1 MPPERFGARSRRL
14 LVWLYIAASSSL
26 PLLPWRPPF
35 DDAYPPVPEAP
46 LDVLEPE
53 SDPLPGAAGEPQWP
67 SIADLG
73 GERSEVGGVLER
85 SKRQSDV
92 QAERMQN
99 AVDRAMQQQPPKEM
113 KDMGDV
119 VQQVMAP
126 PKPPKDTAGRVY
138 KNIIDATATGGDE
151 QRSGRLDFCE
161 AFGESVIDN
170 ECVGRVLD
178 E

>member
-46 LDVLEPE
+46 LDALEPE

-85 SKRQSDV
+85 SGNGLKEAAQRV
-92 QAERMQN
+92 
-99 AVDRAMQQQPPKEM
+99 QQQ
-113 KDMGDV
+113 
-119 VQQVMAP
+119 QQVVDAFTL
-126 PKPPKDTAGRVY
+126 KPPKDTAGRVY
-138 KNIIDATATGGDE
+138 KNIIDATAADPDD
-151 QRSGRLDFCE
+151 RSGRLDFCE

>member
-46 LDVLEPE
+46 LDALEPE

-73 GERSEVGGVLER
+73 GERSEAGGVLER
-85 SKRQSDV
+85 SKRQTDL
-92 QAERMQN
+92 QAERMQDAAQRVIN
-99 AVDRAMQQQPPKEM
+99 PGQRMQEVGQQVVE
-113 KDMGDV
+113 V
-119 VQQVMAP
+119 VQRGGRRRTRRAGCTRTSSTRRP
-126 PKPPKDTAGRVY
+126 PRPED
-138 KNIIDATATGGDE
+138 
-151 QRSGRLDFCE
+151 RSGRLDFCE

>member
-46 LDVLEPE
+46 LDALEPE

-73 GERSEVGGVLER
+73 GERSEAGGVLER
-85 SKRQSDV
+85 TKRLSDV
-92 QAERMQN
+92 QAERMKD
-99 AVDRAMQQQPPKEM
+99 AVRRVDPGQRIQQVGQQVTE
-113 KDMGDV
+113 V
-119 VQQVMAP
+119 VQRGGQLP
-126 PKPPKDTAGRVY
+126 PQDTAGRVY
-138 KNIIDATATGGDE
+138 KNIIDATAAGGDE

>member
-46 LDVLEPE
+46 LDALEPE

-73 GERSEVGGVLER
+73 GERGEAGGVLER
-85 SKRQSDV
+85 SDRV
-92 QAERMQN
+92 QRMQN
-99 AVDRAMQQQPPKEM
+99 AAQRGLVQQQTVDAFTGK
-113 KDMGDV
+113 V
-119 VQQVMAP
+119 A
-126 PKPPKDTAGRVY
+126 PPKDTAGRVY
-138 KNIIDATATGGDE
+138 KNIIDATAADPDE
-151 QRSGRLDFCE
+151 RGGRLDFCE

>member
-46 LDVLEPE
+46 LDALEPE

-73 GERSEVGGVLER
+73 GERSEGGGVLER
-85 SKRQSDV
+85 SGNGLKEAAQRVINPQPIPK
-92 QAERMQN
+92 
-99 AVDRAMQQQPPKEM
+99 MQQ
-113 KDMGDV
+113 V
-119 VQQVMAP
+119 VQRRGELP
-126 PKPPKDTAGRVY
+126 PQDTAGRVY
-138 KNIIDATATGGDE
+138 KNIIDATAAQIEERGE
-151 QRSGRLDFCE
+151 RLDFCE

>member
-46 LDVLEPE
+46 LDALEPE

-73 GERSEVGGVLER
+73 GERSEAGGVLER
-85 SKRQSDV
+85 TKRQSDV
-92 QAERMQN
+92 QAERMQDAARLIAN
-99 AVDRAMQQQPPKEM
+99 PGQRI
-113 KDMGDV
+113 
-119 VQQVMAP
+119 QQVGEQVMELL
-126 PKPPKDTAGRVY
+126 KPPQDTAGRVY
-138 KNIIDATATGGDE
+138 KNIIDATAAGGDE

-161 AFGESVIDN
+161 AFGESVVDN

>member
-73 GERSEVGGVLER
+73 GEGSDVGGVLER
-85 SKRQSDV
+85 SDLEANLKEAAQRV
-92 QAERMQN
+92 
-99 AVDRAMQQQPPKEM
+99 QQQ
-113 KDMGDV
+113 
-119 VQQVMAP
+119 QQVVDALTL
-126 PKPPKDTAGRVY
+126 KPPKDTAGRVY
-138 KNIIDATATGGDE
+138 KNIIDATAADPDD
-151 QRSGRLDFCE
+151 RSDRLDFCE

>member
-46 LDVLEPE
+46 LDALEPE

-85 SKRQSDV
+85 SGNGLKEAAQRV
-92 QAERMQN
+92 
-99 AVDRAMQQQPPKEM
+99 QQQ
-113 KDMGDV
+113 
-119 VQQVMAP
+119 QQVVDAFTL
-126 PKPPKDTAGRVY
+126 KPPKDTAGRVY
-138 KNIIDATATGGDE
+138 KNIIDATAADPDDRG
-151 QRSGRLDFCE
+151 GRLDFCE

-178 E
+178 Q

>member
-85 SKRQSDV
+85 ASENTEKL
-92 QAERMQN
+92 
-99 AVDRAMQQQPPKEM
+99 QQQQVVNAFTQSRLQQV
-113 KDMGDV
+113 GQQV
-119 VQQVMAP
+119 VQQIVR
-126 PKPPKDTAGRVY
+126 PPKDTAGRVY
-138 KNIIDATATGGDE
+138 KNIIDATAAGGDE

-170 ECVGRVLD
+170 ECVGRVFD

>member
-73 GERSEVGGVLER
+73 GEGSDVGGVLER
-85 SKRQSDV
+85 SDLEANLKEAAQRV
-92 QAERMQN
+92 
-99 AVDRAMQQQPPKEM
+99 QQQ
-113 KDMGDV
+113 
-119 VQQVMAP
+119 QQVVDALTL
-126 PKPPKDTAGRVY
+126 KPPKDTAGRVY
-138 KNIIDATATGGDE
+138 KNIIDATAADPEDRG
-151 QRSGRLDFCE
+151 GRLDFCE

>member
-73 GERSEVGGVLER
+73 GERSDVGGVLER
-85 SKRQSDV
+85 SDLEANLKEAAQRV
-92 QAERMQN
+92 
-99 AVDRAMQQQPPKEM
+99 QQQ
-113 KDMGDV
+113 
-119 VQQVMAP
+119 QQVVDALTL
-126 PKPPKDTAGRVY
+126 KPPKDTAGRVY
-138 KNIIDATATGGDE
+138 KNIIDATAADPEDRG
-151 QRSGRLDFCE
+151 GRLDFCE

>member
-46 LDVLEPE
+46 LDALEPE

-73 GERSEVGGVLER
+73 GERSEVGGVLEWSGNGLKEAAQR
-85 SKRQSDV
+85 V
-92 QAERMQN
+92 
-99 AVDRAMQQQPPKEM
+99 QQQ
-113 KDMGDV
+113 
-119 VQQVMAP
+119 QQVVDAFTL
-126 PKPPKDTAGRVY
+126 KPPKDTAGRVY
-138 KNIIDATATGGDE
+138 KNIIDATAADPEDRG
-151 QRSGRLDFCE
+151 GRLDFCE

>member
-1 MPPERFGARSRRL
+1 MPQERFGARSRRL

-46 LDVLEPE
+46 LDALEPE

-85 SKRQSDV
+85 SKRQTDL
-92 QAERMQN
+92 QAERMKD
-99 AVDRAMQQQPPKEM
+99 AVQRVINPGQRMQE
-113 KDMGDV
+113 V
-119 VQQVMAP
+119 VQQYVA
-126 PKPPKDTAGRVY
+126 PPKDTAGRVY
-138 KNIIDATATGGDE
+138 KNIIDATAADPDD
-151 QRSGRLDFCE
+151 RSGRLDFCE

>member
-46 LDVLEPE
+46 LDALEPE

-85 SKRQSDV
+85 SGNGLKEAAQRV
-92 QAERMQN
+92 
-99 AVDRAMQQQPPKEM
+99 QQQ
-113 KDMGDV
+113 
-119 VQQVMAP
+119 QQVVDAFTL
-126 PKPPKDTAGRVY
+126 KPPKDTAGRVY
-138 KNIIDATATGGDE
+138 KNIIDATAAQID
-151 QRSGRLDFCE
+151 QRGERLDFCE

>member
-1 MPPERFGARSRRL
+1 MPPERFAARSRRL

-35 DDAYPPVPEAP
+35 DDAYPPVPEVP

-73 GERSEVGGVLER
+73 GERSGAGGVLER
-85 SKRQSDV
+85 SDLEANNGLKEAAQRV
-92 QAERMQN
+92 
-99 AVDRAMQQQPPKEM
+99 QQQ
-113 KDMGDV
+113 
-119 VQQVMAP
+119 QQVVDAFTL
-126 PKPPKDTAGRVY
+126 KPPKDTAGRVY
-138 KNIIDATATGGDE
+138 KNIIDATAADPDDRG
-151 QRSGRLDFCE
+151 GRLDFCE

>member
-46 LDVLEPE
+46 LDALEPE
-53 SDPLPGAAGEPQWP
+53 SDPVPGAAGEPQWP

-73 GERSEVGGVLER
+73 GERSEAGGVLER
-85 SKRQSDV
+85 ASENREK
-92 QAERMQN
+92 
-99 AVDRAMQQQPPKEM
+99 QQQVVDAFTQSKLQQV
-113 KDMGDV
+113 GQQV
-119 VQQVMAP
+119 VQQIVR
-126 PKPPKDTAGRVY
+126 PPKDTAGRVY
-138 KNIIDATATGGDE
+138 KNIIDATAADPKDRG
-151 QRSGRLDFCE
+151 GRLDFCE

>member
-85 SKRQSDV
+85 ASENTEKL
-92 QAERMQN
+92 
-99 AVDRAMQQQPPKEM
+99 QQQQVVNAFTQSRLQQV
-113 KDMGDV
+113 GQQV
-119 VQQVMAP
+119 VQQIVR
-126 PKPPKDTAGRVY
+126 PPKDTAGRVY
-138 KNIIDATATGGDE
+138 KNIIDATAAGGDE

>member
-46 LDVLEPE
+46 LDALEPE

-73 GERSEVGGVLER
+73 GERSEAGGVLER
-85 SKRQSDV
+85 SKRQTDL
-92 QAERMQN
+92 QAERM
-99 AVDRAMQQQPPKEM
+99 K
-113 KDMGDV
+113 DV
-119 VQQVMAP
+119 VQQATP
-126 PKPPKDTAGRVY
+126 GLKPPQDTAGRVY
-138 KNIIDATATGGDE
+138 KNIIDATAAGGDE

>member
-73 GERSEVGGVLER
+73 GERSEVGGV
-85 SKRQSDV
+85 
-92 QAERMQN
+92 QAERMQD
-99 AVDRAMQQQPPKEM
+99 VVQQATQPKLV
-113 KDMGDV
+113 GV
-119 VQQVMAP
+119 VQQVMHP
-126 PKPPKDTAGRVY
+126 QDTAGRVY
-138 KNIIDATATGGDE
+138 KNIIDATAAGGDE

>member
-46 LDVLEPE
+46 LDALEPE

-85 SKRQSDV
+85 SRRQTDL
-92 QAERMQN
+92 QAERMKD
-99 AVDRAMQQQPPKEM
+99 AVQRATEPKLV
-113 KDMGDV
+113 GV
-119 VQQVMAP
+119 VERRGELAP
-126 PKPPKDTAGRVY
+126 QDTAGRVY
-138 KNIIDATATGGDE
+138 KNIIDATAAGGDE

>member
-46 LDVLEPE
+46 LDALEPE

-73 GERSEVGGVLER
+73 GERSETGGVLER
-85 SKRQSDV
+85 SREDELTAAQRLK
-92 QAERMQN
+92 QA
-99 AVDRAMQQQPPKEM
+99 
-113 KDMGDV
+113 
-119 VQQVMAP
+119 VQQVMHP
-126 PKPPKDTAGRVY
+126 QDTAGRVY
-138 KNIIDATATGGDE
+138 KNIIDATAAGGDE

>member
-46 LDVLEPE
+46 LDALEPE

-73 GERSEVGGVLER
+73 GDRSEAGGVLER
-85 SKRQSDV
+85 ASENKGRM
-92 QAERMQN
+92 AE
-99 AVDRAMQQQPPKEM
+99 
-113 KDMGDV
+113 V
-119 VQQVMAP
+119 VQQVMVG
-126 PKPPKDTAGRVY
+126 PKPPQDTAGRVY
-138 KNIIDATATGGDE
+138 KNIIDATAAGGDE

>member
-73 GERSEVGGVLER
+73 GEGSDVGGVLER
-85 SKRQSDV
+85 SDLEANLKEAAQRV
-92 QAERMQN
+92 
-99 AVDRAMQQQPPKEM
+99 QQQ
-113 KDMGDV
+113 
-119 VQQVMAP
+119 QQVVDALTL
-126 PKPPKDTAGRVY
+126 KPPKDTAGRVY
-138 KNIIDATATGGDE
+138 KNIIDATAADPEDRG
-151 QRSGRLDFCE
+151 GRLDFCE
-161 AFGESVIDN
+161 AFGESVVDN
-170 ECVGRVLD
+170 KCVGRVLD

>member
-46 LDVLEPE
+46 LDALEPE

-73 GERSEVGGVLER
+73 GERSEAGGVLER
-85 SKRQSDV
+85 SDALKRV
-92 QAERMQN
+92 QDAAQRAAQRVINPGQRMQ
-99 AVDRAMQQQPPKEM
+99 E
-113 KDMGDV
+113 V
-119 VQQVMAP
+119 VQQVM
-126 PKPPKDTAGRVY
+126 PPKDTAGRVY
-138 KNIIDATATGGDE
+138 KNIIDATAAGGDE